1 MFPSSR
7 SAETDEGI
15 EEERRLFYV
24 GVTRCCDEL
33 YLTYPDLRLN
43 AGYGEAMQRPS
54 RFLTE
59 IPEDLVEGWE
69 VSSNRQ
75 PEKVAEEDQPF

>member
-15 EEERRLFYV
+15 EEERRIFYV

-43 AGYGEAMQRPS
+43 AGYGEAMQGRRGS
-54 RFLTE
+54 
-59 IPEDLVEGWE
+59 
-69 VSSNRQ
+69 
-75 PEKVAEEDQPF
+75 